1 MIPMN
6 EVEVAMKQLVDALE
20 DLKNDKCCGSC
31 DTSEET
37 LAGEIFEGDKDDE
50 RTDESER
57 LPVPG
62 NADRPD

>member
-31 DTSEET
+31 NTGEET
-37 LAGEIFEGDKDDE
+37 LAGEIFEGVEDDGQ
-50 RTDESER
+50 RGDANRS
-57 LPVPG
+57 
-62 NADRPD
+62 N